1 MRETGRDGFM
11 SKVQKRLKEEFPDC
25 MVLRN
30 DPSSNVQGVPDLTVL
45 NGDRWASLEVKRS
58 ATASHRPNQDFYVDK
73 MNRDSYAAF
82 IYPENE
88 ERIFSELQ
96 SALQPRRQARVSKR
110 KSA

>member
-25 MVLRN
+25 TVLRN

-58 ATASHRPNQDFYVDK
+58 ATASPEPGLLCGQDEP
-73 MNRDSYAAF
+73 RLLCRIHLSR
-82 IYPENE
+82 
-88 ERIFSELQ
+88 ER
-96 SALQPRRQARVSKR
+96 R
-110 KSA
+110 KDI